1 MDFVVT
7 TPSGGQES
15 HTVPIRPGETWE
27 TAADNFFHRYPQFE
41 RKTTKLSLFD
51 SDGNPITL
59 RPDSSVYIGVKE
71 AIQQRRKVS
80 FGLEGSS
87 IGTNWPVVKH
97 SQSTAMFLRK
107 RCLTFVAC
115 SLSRGCKSLWR
126 RLLERSQHVIAWTWK
141 KANALLFQCTRCS
154 VERSKASPTALNAGK
169 NSATLLM

>member
-80 FGLEGSS
+80 FGFEGSS
-87 IGTNWPVVKH
+87 IGADWSLVENSKD
-97 SQSTAMFLRK
+97 SAMLRK
-107 RCLTFVAC
+107 SCLIFVAC
-115 SLSRGCKSLWR
+115 SLSRGCKLLWR
-126 RLLERSQHVIAWTWK
+126 RLLARSQHVIAWTWK
-141 KANALLFQCTRCS
+141 RANALLFQCTRCS
-154 VERSKASPTALNAGK
+154 VGRSKASPTALNAGK